1 MIADAVEHHLTG
13 HWTRLCQ
20 RLALALGS
28 AVEVRSPY
36 VFVGWCRFWYFALF
50 DVFGELREGAIKSLL
65 VRVVV
70 VPLLGGLGPELR
82 IIIFGLVDL
91 SLILEG
97 DMVRSEQILRLV
109 VSEERLQYFGLV
121 HQSLIAFELLLIVIW
136 GSLVLVSPEEVISV
150 GVSKALFHVVSGHIL
165 HASLDIPILI
175 SGVVSLIIE
184 LLHVLELRVF
194 STL

>member
-20 RLALALGS
+20 CLALALGS

-36 VFVGWCRFWYFALF
+36 VFVSGCRFWYFALF
-50 DVFGELREGAIKSLL
+50 DVFGELCEGAIKSLL

-70 VPLLGGLGPELR
+70 VPLLGGLGPELG
-82 IIIFGLVDL
+82 IIIFGQVGL

-121 HQSLIAFELLLIVIW
+121 HQSLIAFELLLIVIRS
-136 GSLVLVSPEEVISV
+136 SLVFVSPEEVISV

-175 SGVVSLIIE
+175 SGVVCLIIE
-184 LLHVLELRVF
+184 LLHMLELRVF